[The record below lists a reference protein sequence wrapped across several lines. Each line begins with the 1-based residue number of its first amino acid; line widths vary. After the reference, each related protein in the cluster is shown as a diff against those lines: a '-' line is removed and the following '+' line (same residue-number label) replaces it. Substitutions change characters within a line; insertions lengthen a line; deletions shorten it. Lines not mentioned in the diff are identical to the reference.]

1 VEAMQMTTTRQTIER
16 TGGRYDPAETIIL
29 AFSALVGIGANV
41 ALAAT
46 VATFLYVLV
55 TLL

>member
-1 VEAMQMTTTRQTIER
+1 MQMTTTRQTIER

>member
-1 VEAMQMTTTRQTIER
+1 MTMTATRQAIER
-16 TGGRYDPAETIIL
+16 IGGRYDPAETIVL
-29 AFSALVGIGANV
+29 AFSALVGIGANL